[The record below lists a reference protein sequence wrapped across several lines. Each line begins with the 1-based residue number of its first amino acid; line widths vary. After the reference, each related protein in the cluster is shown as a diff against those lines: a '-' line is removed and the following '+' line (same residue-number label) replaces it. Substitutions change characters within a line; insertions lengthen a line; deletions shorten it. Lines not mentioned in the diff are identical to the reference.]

1 VVVGSPLESVT
12 VRDEVMPSLRL
23 AGWSEHHWKQEY
35 PITEGR
41 RTVIDGRVRRGMPLR
56 ADLALLHDGHPVA
69 VVEVKRSLRSERDGV
84 QQARDYA
91 RRLDAPLAYATNGR
105 KIIEIDL
112 RNQTEYEVQRFRSP
126 DEVWDFYRGARGLES
141 EQALDFFATPYSASV
156 RDSRGRPKLPRYYQH
171 VALQR
176 LLARIAAGDRR
187 LLVVLATGTGKTS
200 LAAQLVH
207 VLWQNHWPRGAAH
220 REDRPRVLYLADRDS
235 LITQPQRDW
244 FRPVFGDRPITRIR
258 SSANDSKHLY
268 FALYQALDTG
278 GDDRNELFREYDRD
292 FFDLVIVDECH
303 RGSAS
308 ASSSWREVLEHF
320 EPAVQLGMTAT
331 PVDRDEADTY
341 EYFGNPVYTYSLRD
355 GIDDGFLAPFE
366 VIRAR
371 LDRDIDGV
379 EIPEGVADREGRL
392 VPAGTYGPTQF
403 ERKLVLPERT
413 QEVARYLTAFLH
425 RTGETGKTIVFC
437 QDQDHA
443 ARMREAL
450 VNLNSDLLQRYGDRW
465 VVRIT
470 SNERDRVQYLDD
482 FQRDESPLPVVAVTS
497 QLLST
502 GVDIPTARTIVL
514 FRRIESIVEFKQII
528 GRGTRLAPDYDK
540 EYFTIIDFVGATRKF
555 DDPQFDGPPVRVI
568 EPDPEDDVVLPVP
581 EPLDTGPD
589 VASDEEV
596 AEPPGRYEEQD
607 SGELDDPADDGAIV
621 RDPDAI
627 DAVTRCSEKYVVDGY
642 EFHVTS
648 EQLYIMDLQE
658 GGLRRVRLQ
667 QWVRDRVKAM
677 GREPGALLE
686 EWATARGRRELREL
700 LGETL
705 YFDIDELARRLHRPD
720 CDPIDLLITLAW
732 DWPLVSRTERV
743 SRFQVREREYLD
755 SLSPRARQI
764 LGTILG
770 KYEAHGIEDLSPQ
783 VLQTAPLSELGSPL
797 DLAEEFGGPTA
808 LHDALDDLG
817 RRLFEA
823 S

>member
-1 VVVGSPLESVT
+1 
-12 VRDEVMPSLRL
+12 MPRLRL
-23 AGWSEHHWKQEY
+23 AGWSGDCWKQEY
-35 PITEGR
+35 PITPGQ

-56 ADLALLHDGHPVA
+56 ADLVLSHDSHPIA
-69 VVEVKRSLRSERDGV
+69 VVEAKRSIRSEHDGV

-91 RRLDAPLAYATNGR
+91 NRLDLPLAYATNGT

-112 RNQTEYEVQRFRSP
+112 RNQTEHEVQRFRSP
-126 DEVWDFYRGARGLES
+126 DEVWDFYRGARGLDS
-141 EQALDFFATPYSASV
+141 QQARDFFATPYTASV

-171 VALQR
+171 VATQR
-176 LLARIAAGDRR
+176 LLSRIAAGDRR

-207 VLWQNHWPRGAAH
+207 VLWSNHWPRGADH

-244 FRPVFGDRPITRIR
+244 FRPVFSDRPMTRIR
-258 SSANDSKHLY
+258 GSATESKHLY
-268 FALYQALDTG
+268 FALYQALDIG
-278 GDDRNELFREYDRD
+278 GDDRDELFREYDRD

-331 PVDRDEADTY
+331 PVYQGEADTY
-341 EYFGNPVYTYSLRD
+341 GYFGNPVYTYSLRD
-355 GIDDGFLAPFE
+355 GIEDGFLAPFE
-366 VIRAR
+366 VIRAQ

-379 EIPEGVADREGRL
+379 EIPEGTVDREGQL
-392 VPAGTYGPTQF
+392 VPAGTYGPTKF
-403 ERKLVLPERT
+403 ERTLVLPERT
-413 QEVARYLTAFLH
+413 EEVARYVTAFLR
-425 RTGETGKTIVFC
+425 RTGETGKTIIFC

-450 VNLNSDLLQRYGDRW
+450 VNLNSDLLQRHGDRW

-470 SNERDRVQYLDD
+470 SNERDRMQYLDD
-482 FQRDESPLPVVAVTS
+482 FQREESPLPVVAVTS

-502 GVDIPTARTIVL
+502 GVDLPTTRTIVL

-555 DDPQFDGPPVRVI
+555 RDPDFDGPPVRII
-568 EPDPEDDVVLPVP
+568 EPDGDEDVPVP
-581 EPLDTGPD
+581 EPL
-589 VASDEEV
+589 ASDPDEEV
-596 AEPPGRYEEQD
+596 AEPAAEFEEQD
-607 SGELDDPADDGAIV
+607 SGELDEPVGDDEII

-627 DAVTRCSEKYVVDGY
+627 DAVTRRSEKHVVDGY

-648 EQLYIMDLQE
+648 EQLYMVDPHD
-658 GGLRRVRLQ
+658 GALRTVRLQ

-677 GREPGALLE
+677 GRGPDSLLE

-700 LGETL
+700 LDETL
-705 YFDIDELARRLHRPD
+705 YLDVDGLANRLHRPD
-720 CDPIDLLITLAW
+720 CDPIDLLISLAW
-732 DWPLVSRTERV
+732 DWPVLSRAERV
-743 SRFQVREREYLD
+743 SRFRAREREYLD
-755 SLSPRARQI
+755 TLSPRARLI
-764 LGTILG
+764 LGTILD
-770 KYEAHGIEDLSPQ
+770 KYEAHGVEDLSPR
-783 VLQTAPLSELGSPL
+783 VLQTAPLCEIGSPL
-797 DLAEEFGGPTA
+797 ELAEEFGGTPA
-808 LHDALDDLG
+808 LHQALDDLG